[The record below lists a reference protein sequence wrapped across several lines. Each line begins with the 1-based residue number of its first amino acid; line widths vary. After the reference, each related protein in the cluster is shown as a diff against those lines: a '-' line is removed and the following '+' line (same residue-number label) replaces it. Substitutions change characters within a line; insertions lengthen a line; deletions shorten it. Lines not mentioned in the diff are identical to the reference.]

1 MAKKTLRGRK
11 QETGLGLL
19 GNRIMRFDTRRRNG
33 SSEGQ
38 GEARSEEIWAK
49 PKEGGTR
56 PWAVTHDGTRGKAPG
71 SDTRASRIPP
81 GPGEVFHGI
90 PHINQTVVALFPG
103 RVDEFCWFARDEP
116 LREPRQHSGWDAI
129 LDRKRNVG
137 FAEGNP
143 CTSPQWGRS
152 TFNVFFQPGLAV
164 WVGLDTRMCGGWL
177 LEPARA
183 FHCRKVLL
191 GGPFA
196 AGRPYP
202 PFSLPQ
208 RVLALV
214 RLTIADSDRRRSRP
228 RYVIVPFVGNAGHCT
243 ELISEENR
251 APISMPTASLT

>member
-1 MAKKTLRGRK
+1 MDA
-11 QETGLGLL
+11 
-19 GNRIMRFDTRRRNG
+19 FW
-33 SSEGQ
+33 S
-38 GEARSEEIWAK
+38 
-49 PKEGGTR
+49 
-56 PWAVTHDGTRGKAPG
+56 
-71 SDTRASRIPP
+71 
-81 GPGEVFHGI
+81 
-90 PHINQTVVALFPG
+90 
-103 RVDEFCWFARDEP
+103 FARDEP

-143 CTSPQWGRS
+143 CTSPQWGHS

-183 FHCRKVLL
+183 FHWRKVLL

-228 RYVIVPFVGNAGHCT
+228 RYVIVPFVGNAGHCA
-243 ELISEENR
+243 ELIQKKTEHLFRCQPQCTKLSRLRCCRRDRMPITGFRSSSMMVGSRPTSNVTKAEAERQAARVGESEPVPYRNVRYGPHTRPAKQWLATRGRER
-251 APISMPTASLT
+251 KPT